1 MANKVAKSGR
11 FTFGEVDLESEW
23 QTLAN
28 DLPMPGPQLEGFS
41 SEAGVIDIALPAH
54 PVAEAQLY
62 AYLEASKEAARIP
75 QISPFEDLADRLNG
89 FHPPRIERVPPRLAP
104 VEDVSASTPS
114 APAPSPSPPSVPGV
128 EWFDEQFTELRSL
141 IGARAND
148 AGEIVS
154 INERLGEIVQR
165 VDALAKSIPG
175 EPVIQSIETQLANL
189 AFTLNAMRE
198 AQSVEAGAAVEA
210 ASAAASTAAERL
222 ERSREALERATG
234 EAMADV
240 ARAAEHHFEKR
251 AAIAADEIAEALH
264 RIMPERGMGGVERL
278 EEEVHTLNTWARESE
293 TRTVE
298 TIERMHGTL
307 RDLLHKVDREG
318 APRSEVLPPLVLQ
331 PLKRLGVHMPIT
343 AGVPAFSR
351 SPRTFGGQTMGTSEG
366 ILKTQTSR
374 EVRPRNAARPSNP
387 ASRHPAYAHTPC
399 EPASPP
405 LSPVPSFLRHSFATG
420 EEAAAPVASHQSVLA
435 ETARAVPLLGVAA
448 VALILLL
455 ASAALLY
462 LKLTAS
468 NSLPNHMVQRVSST
482 PITGNGEAAVA
493 DPNAIAV
500 ARRGRSAK
508 GAFLK
513 STSAFPVSA
522 PISATPLPLPLLLQA
537 SPAGRGTWD
546 ATFQVTAPAS
556 ATRASQ
562 LAPRPEAQPGD
573 DDLPRLLAAAS
584 NGESEAEYRLGRRFL
599 ADTSIRSNA
608 SSAVRW
614 LSRAAN
620 HGHLLAQYLLGTLY
634 ENGTGVARD
643 DAQAASWYQRA
654 ADAGHAKSMHNLAV
668 LYTGQDDFPADY
680 AKAALWFSR
689 AAERGLADSQFN
701 LAILYENGLGV
712 NKDRR
717 RAYFWFDIAGRGGD
731 LEALAQA
738 ERLRKLLPAVEVAK
752 TDAEIHAWKMQDA
765 PSAFSTSQGS
775 VQAPG

>member
-28 DLPMPGPQLEGFS
+28 DVPMPGPQLEGLS
-41 SEAGVIDIALPAH
+41 PEAGAIEIALPAH

-75 QISPFEDLADRLNG
+75 QTSPFEDLAERLNG
-89 FHPPRIERVPPRLAP
+89 FRPPRIERVPPRLAP
-104 VEDVSASTPS
+104 VEDMPASAPS
-114 APAPSPSPPSVPGV
+114 APAPSPSPPPMPGM

-141 IGARAND
+141 IGAREND

-198 AQSVEAGAAVEA
+198 AQSVEAETVAEA
-210 ASAAASTAAERL
+210 ANAAASTAAERL

-240 ARAAEHHFEKR
+240 ARAAERHFEKR
-251 AAIAADEIAEALH
+251 AAIAAGEIAQALQLAL
-264 RIMPERGMGGVERL
+264 PERGMDGVERL
-278 EEEVHTLNTWARESE
+278 EEEVHALNIWARESE

-298 TIERMHGTL
+298 SIEKMHGTL
-307 RDLLHKVDREG
+307 RDLLHKVDRDDP
-318 APRSEVLPPLVLQ
+318 PRGMLPPVVLQ

-351 SPRTFGGQTMGTSEG
+351 SPRISGGQTMGASEAS
-366 ILKTQTSR
+366 LKTLTSR
-374 EVRPRNAARPSNP
+374 EPMRDATRPSNP
-387 ASRHPAYAHTPC
+387 ASRHPAYARTY
-399 EPASPP
+399 EPVSPP
-405 LSPVPSFLRHSFATG
+405 LSPVPSFLRQSLAA
-420 EEAAAPVASHQSVLA
+420 EEETAASAASPHSVLA
-435 ETARAVPLLGVAA
+435 ETARAVPLLGVGA

-468 NSLPNHMVQRVSST
+468 NALPNHMVQRISST
-482 PITGNGEAAVA
+482 PMAGDAEAAA
-493 DPNAIAV
+493 ANPDTIAV

-508 GAFLK
+508 GVFLN
-513 STSAFPVSA
+513 SASVSPVPASGSA
-522 PISATPLPLPLLLQA
+522 SAAALPPLPLLLQA
-537 SPAGRGTWD
+537 SPAGQGTWD

-562 LAPRPEAQPGD
+562 SAPQPEAQPGD

-654 ADAGHAKSMHNLAV
+654 AEAGHVKSMHNLAV

-680 AKAALWFSR
+680 AKAATWFSR

-712 NKDRR
+712 RKDQR

-738 ERLRKLLPAVEVAK
+738 ERLRKLLPAVEVAR
-752 TDAEIHAWKMQDA
+752 TDAEIKVWKIQDA